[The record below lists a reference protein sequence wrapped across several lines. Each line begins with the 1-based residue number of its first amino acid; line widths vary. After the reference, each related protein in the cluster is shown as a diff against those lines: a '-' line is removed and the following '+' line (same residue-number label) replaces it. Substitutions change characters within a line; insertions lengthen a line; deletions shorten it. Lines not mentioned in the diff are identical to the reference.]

1 MRPPTD
7 EYWIEVERRLASGPG
22 PRTSDLPAS
31 DVEQWLCLLPPTV
44 SGDLAVVSLQR
55 PAMRREACLCR
66 EKRISTDDNVCASQ

>member
-7 EYWIEVERRLASGPG
+7 EYWIESRTAARLGLGPA
-22 PRTSDLPAS
+22 TSDLPAS

-55 PAMRREACLCR
+55 PAMRREEFLCR